1 MYNMP
6 VNKKEMKN
14 LKKEYGKKKGEKVY
28 YALENKKK
36 TKKKK
41 K

>member
-1 MYNMP
+1 MP
-6 VNKKEMKN
+6 VKQKMMKN

-28 YALENKKK
+28 YAIE

-41 K
+41 VNK